1 MAIGPLSPGDPH
13 SFSRPDDVAVSHMHL
28 SLEVDFERNTLSGFV
43 DLTVDRKLKKA
54 TTLIL
59 DSRDEK
65 ILQIIDQKT
74 GISLDY
80 SVDEPIL
87 SFGSK
92 LSISLPKVPDDN
104 LVIRIKYETSPSAES
119 LQWLK
124 PEQTCGKKLPY
135 LFSQCQPIHCRS
147 MVPCQDTPSVK
158 VTYTAEITVP
168 SNLVALMSAIKA
180 GEPTPIDRS
189 RSIHKFEQKVPIPTY
204 LIALAVGAL
213 DFRKIGPRSNVW
225 SEKEYVEKAAYEF
238 ADTEKMLH
246 TAEEICGP
254 YVWGIYDLLVLPPSF
269 PYGGMENPCLTF
281 VTPTLLAGDRS
292 LADVVVHEITH
303 SWTGNLVTNKT
314 FEHFWLNEGFTMFV
328 ERKILGRMFG
338 DKYRHFSAIGGLKD
352 LKEGIEARKKDD
364 PTTCLVPN
372 LKGVHPDDAFSTCP
386 YEKGH
391 TILFHLETLL
401 GGSGIAQL
409 LLSVITWRIRKTES
423 LRAGKW
429 EKCKDSP
436 FPRKK
441 KVFDPFL
448 KDYLDHFKHQSIV
461 TNDFIKYLNEYFP
474 DNKDLKSFD
483 WELWLNTP
491 GMPPLSKK
499 WLSWDGQ
506 GDCPFQISDLS
517 SFTAQQVK
525 EFVALLL
532 HESPL
537 SLQKLKTMDKVY
549 DLSSKTNAEIRFR
562 WLRLCIKG
570 KWEEKIVDSLDFVSE
585 QGRMKYVRPIY
596 RDLCAWEAARE
607 QAIARFEETKSN
619 FMYVARSL
627 LARDLNLRE

>member
-1 MAIGPLSPGDPH
+1 MNKEKPPSSPDQDWNLD
-13 SFSRPDDVAVSHMHL
+13 RPGLCSQAQHETSAL
-28 SLEVDFERNTLSGFV
+28 ANYGTE
-43 DLTVDRKLKKA
+43 
-54 TTLIL
+54 IL

-80 SVDEPIL
+80 SVDKPIL

-92 LSISLPKVPDDN
+92 LSISLPKVPNDS

-158 VTYTAEITVP
+158 VTYSAEITVP

-180 GEPTPIDRS
+180 GEPSPIDGN

-303 SWTGNLVTNKT
+303 SWTGNLVTNRT

-328 ERKILGRMFG
+328 ERKILGLMFG

-352 LKEGIEARKKDD
+352 LKEGIDARKKDD

-401 GGSGIAQL
+401 GGS
-409 LLSVITWRIRKTES
+409 E
-423 LRAGKW
+423 
-429 EKCKDSP
+429 
-436 FPRKK
+436 
-441 KVFDPFL
+441 VFDPFL

-491 GMPPLSKK
+491 GMPPVIPTYDTTLADDCIKLSKK
-499 WLSWDGQ
+499 WVSWDGQ
-506 GDCPFQISDLS
+506 GDCAFQISDLS

-532 HESPL
+532 HEAPL
-537 SLQKLKTMDKVY
+537 SLHKLKTMDKVY

-570 KWEEKIVDSLDFVSE
+570 KWEEKIADSLDFVSE
-585 QGRMKYVRPIY
+585 QGRMKYRPVPNNCKFLVEFISMQRSVPNNCTLSDGCIFPC
-596 RDLCAWEAARE
+596 RDLYAWEAARE
-607 QAIARFEETKSN
+607 RAIARFEETKSN

-627 LARDLNLRE
+627 LARDLNLKE

>member
-1 MAIGPLSPGDPH
+1 MANGPLSPGDPH
-13 SFSRPDDVAVSHMHL
+13 SFSRPEDVAVSHMHL

-80 SVDEPIL
+80 SVDKPIL
-87 SFGSK
+87 LFGSK
-92 LSISLPKVPDDN
+92 LSISLPKVPNDS

-158 VTYTAEITVP
+158 VTYSAEITVP

-180 GEPTPIDRS
+180 GEPSPIDGN

-213 DFRKIGPRSNVW
+213 DFRKIGPRSTVW

-303 SWTGNLVTNKT
+303 SWTGNLVTNRT

-352 LKEGIEARKKDD
+352 LKEGIDARKKDD

-401 GGSGIAQL
+401 GGPGIAQL
-409 LLSVITWRIRKTES
+409 LLSVI
-423 LRAGKW
+423 
-429 EKCKDSP
+429 
-436 FPRKK
+436 

-483 WELWLNTP
+483 WELWLDTP
-491 GMPPLSKK
+491 GMPPVIPTYDTTLADDCIKLSKK
-499 WLSWDGQ
+499 WVSWDGQ

-532 HESPL
+532 HEAPL
-537 SLQKLKTMDKVY
+537 VPAQVE
-549 DLSSKTNAEIRFR
+549 NHGQ
-562 WLRLCIKG
+562 G
-570 KWEEKIVDSLDFVSE
+570 KWEEKIADSLDFVSE

-596 RDLCAWEAARE
+596 RDLYQIIRSVPNNCTLSDGCIFPCRDLYAWEAARE
-607 QAIARFEETKSN
+607 RAIARFEETKSN

>member
-1 MAIGPLSPGDPH
+1 MSVYITPTSRIGQLYALSVNWLLRL
-13 SFSRPDDVAVSHMHL
+13 SISRI
-28 SLEVDFERNTLSGFV
+28 RQ
-43 DLTVDRKLKKA
+43 KLIQ
-54 TTLIL
+54 IL

-65 ILQIIDQKT
+65 ILQISDQKT

-92 LSISLPKVPDDN
+92 LSISLPKVNDDS

-180 GEPTPIDRS
+180 GEPTPLDGS
-189 RSIHKFEQKVPIPTY
+189 RSIYKFEQKVPIPTY

-238 ADTEKMLH
+238 ADTEKMLQ

-281 VTPTLLAGDRS
+281 VTPTLLLDNALVVLSSTAEDGEIEVRISVGNLRLKYCFENNQFNRDQDKMADPALNKFTPPSNWDPPPLPPDRPLEQYIAYVLANAGDRS

-303 SWTGNLVTNKT
+303 SWTGNLVTNRT

-352 LKEGIEARKKDD
+352 LKEGSYHHSVVTLAKPSDEG
-364 PTTCLVPN
+364 
-372 LKGVHPDDAFSTCP
+372 LKPPKV
-386 YEKGH
+386 
-391 TILFHLETLL
+391 
-401 GGSGIAQL
+401 AQ
-409 LLSVITWRIRKTES
+409 RN
-423 LRAGKW
+423 
-429 EKCKDSP
+429 P
-436 FPRKK
+436 
-441 KVFDPFL
+441 
-448 KDYLDHFKHQSIV
+448 
-461 TNDFIKYLNEYFP
+461 
-474 DNKDLKSFD
+474 
-483 WELWLNTP
+483 
-491 GMPPLSKK
+491 
-499 WLSWDGQ
+499 
-506 GDCPFQISDLS
+506 
-517 SFTAQQVK
+517 
-525 EFVALLL
+525 
-532 HESPL
+532 
-537 SLQKLKTMDKVY
+537 
-549 DLSSKTNAEIRFR
+549 
-562 WLRLCIKG
+562 
-570 KWEEKIVDSLDFVSE
+570 
-585 QGRMKYVRPIY
+585 
-596 RDLCAWEAARE
+596 
-607 QAIARFEETKSN
+607 
-619 FMYVARSL
+619 
-627 LARDLNLRE
+627 